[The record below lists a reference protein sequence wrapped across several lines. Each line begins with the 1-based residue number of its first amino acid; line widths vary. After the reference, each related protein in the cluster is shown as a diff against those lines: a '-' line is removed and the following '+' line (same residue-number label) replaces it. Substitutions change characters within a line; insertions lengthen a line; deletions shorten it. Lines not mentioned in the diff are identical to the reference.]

1 MPNTKSAKKR
11 VKVIETKNLRNR
23 MVKSQIKTAIKK
35 FRAAVMSNDAA
46 TAEALLPET
55 FSIID
60 KAAAKG
66 VIHKNNASNKKA
78 ALAKLLSDLK
88 AGKLVLP
95 TVVDYKTRAAEKKA
109 AEEKARLEAKEARE
123 QKAKEAEEE
132 KSKKAK
138 KAKKEES
145 EE

>member
-11 VKVIETKNLRNR
+11 VKVIATKNLRNR
-23 MVKSQIKTAIKK
+23 MVKSQVKTAIKK
-35 FRAAVMSNDAA
+35 FKAAILSNDPA
-46 TAEALLPET
+46 TAEAILPET

-78 ALAKLLSDLK
+78 GLAKMLSDLK
-88 AGKLVLP
+88 SGKLVLP

-109 AEEKARLEAKEARE
+109 AEEKARLEAKEL
-123 QKAKEAEEE
+123 KAQKEAEKAE
-132 KSKKAK
+132 KAK
-138 KAKKEES
+138 KAKKSKKEDEE
-145 EE
+145 

>member
-23 MVKSQIKTAIKK
+23 MVKSQVKTAIKK
-35 FRAAVMSNDAA
+35 FKAAILSNDPA
-46 TAEALLPET
+46 TAEAILPET

-78 ALAKLLSDLK
+78 GLAKMLSDLK
-88 AGKLVLP
+88 SGKLVLP

-109 AEEKARLEAKEARE
+109 AEEKARLEAKEL
-123 QKAKEAEEE
+123 KAQKEAEKAE
-132 KSKKAK
+132 KAK
-138 KAKKEES
+138 KAKKSKKEDEE
-145 EE
+145 

>member
-23 MVKSQIKTAIKK
+23 MVKSQVKTAIKK
-35 FRAAVMSNDAA
+35 FKAAILSNDPA
-46 TAEALLPET
+46 TAEAILPET

-78 ALAKLLSDLK
+78 GLAKMLSDLK
-88 AGKLVLP
+88 SGKLVLP
-95 TVVDYKTRAAEKKA
+95 SVVDYKTRAAEKKA
-109 AEEKARLEAKEARE
+109 AEEKARLEAKEL
-123 QKAKEAEEE
+123 KAQKEAEKAE
-132 KSKKAK
+132 KAK
-138 KAKKEES
+138 KAKKSKKEDEE
-145 EE
+145 